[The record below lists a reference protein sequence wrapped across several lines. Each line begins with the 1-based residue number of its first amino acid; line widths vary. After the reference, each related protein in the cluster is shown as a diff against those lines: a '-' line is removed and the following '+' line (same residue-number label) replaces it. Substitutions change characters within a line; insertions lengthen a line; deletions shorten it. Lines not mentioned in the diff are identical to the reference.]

1 LKKQWVICARSRPF
15 PPRKI
20 FSHLLSSSQLSSSL
34 IIFSLSLLLSSLS
47 FTITDCLCLQRQWK
61 GAGSRMVSPIW
72 TGKDRGWPTACQQQA
87 HDASAKQPK
96 PNGLLGG
103 SCRSPQRFWSSSIK
117 SRARRVNQR
126 HSTCCIVSLSFRWQS
141 VIVPGGWVI
150 RDSYWALTLKLTR
163 YLPLRLI

>member
-1 LKKQWVICARSRPF
+1 MHASAEAVWESYGVACLD
-15 PPRKI
+15 
-20 FSHLLSSSQLSSSL
+20 LLRLTAPAG
-34 IIFSLSLLLSSLS
+34 
-47 FTITDCLCLQRQWK
+47 TITDCRRNDNETMQQDQISTPTAHMMRHGVCLCLQRQWK

-141 VIVPGGWVI
+141 VIV
-150 RDSYWALTLKLTR
+150 S
-163 YLPLRLI
+163 